1 MSTADTIK
9 LNEANGAAGVGAR
22 LHHFSVDE
30 YQRMGDAGVFSK
42 DDPVELLDGFL
53 FIKLDFG
60 PPYDVPLGIPHESF
74 AGREVP
80 KFPQRKFTVREYRRL
95 MEAGIFHPAL
105 RTELVEGWLIDKITR
120 GPRHDSCLQRSAETL
135 QKRLSDR
142 WRIRLQSAIVLDDG
156 EPEPDLVIVPGPAGR
171 FDHEH
176 PRPHEVA
183 LLVEIAD
190 STLQYDR
197 GPKLRDY
204 ARNGIAQYWIVDL
217 LSRTIEVYQNPSG
230 ATDLPRYGTFNALAA
245 GQKISLSIGQEQLE
259 PIAVDELLPSP

>member
-9 LNEANGAAGVGAR
+9 LNEAGGAAGVGAR
-22 LHHFSVDE
+22 LHHFTVDE
-30 YQRMGDAGVFSK
+30 YRRMGDSGVLPK
-42 DDPVELLDGFL
+42 DDPVELLDGYL
-53 FIKLDFG
+53 FIKLDSG

-80 KFPQRKFTVREYRRL
+80 QFPQRRFTVREYRRL

-105 RTELVEGWLIDKITR
+105 RTELVEGWVIDKMTR

-135 QKRLSDR
+135 QNRLSDR

-176 PRPHEVA
+176 PRPHEVVM
-183 LLVEIAD
+183 LVEIAD

-217 LSRTIEVYQNPSG
+217 LSRTVEIYQNPSG
-230 ATDLPRYGTFNALAA
+230 ATDLPRYGSLNAFAP
-245 GQKISLSIGQEQLE
+245 GQSIPLNIGQEQLQ
-259 PIAVDELLPSP
+259 PISVDELLPSA

>member
-9 LNEANGAAGVGAR
+9 VEETGAVKPGVR
-22 LHHFSVDE
+22 LHHFTIDE
-30 YQRMGDAGVFSK
+30 YRRMGEAGVLSK
-42 DDPVELLDGFL
+42 GDPVELLDGYL
-53 FIKLDFG
+53 FIKLDSG

-80 KFPQRKFTVREYRRL
+80 QFPQRKFTVREYRRL

-105 RTELVEGWLIDKITR
+105 RTELVEGWVIDKMTR
-120 GPRHDSCLQRSAETL
+120 GPRHDSCLQRSAETQ

-176 PRPHEVA
+176 PRPHEVIM
-183 LLVEIAD
+183 LVEIAD

-204 ARNGIAQYWIVDL
+204 ARNSIAQYWIVDL
-217 LSRTIEVYQNPSG
+217 LSRTVEVYQNPSG
-230 ATDLPRYGTFNALAA
+230 ATDLPRYSSFNQLSA
-245 GQKISLSIGQEQLE
+245 GQMIPLIFGHEQLD
-259 PIAVDELLPSP
+259 PIAVDELLPSS